1 MARKLLLVPVLVI
14 ALFTAVLDASAGN
27 RNGGD
32 GVQASPGSTSTGYTN
47 YRPAGVG
54 DGRRIK

>member
-14 ALFTAVLDASAGN
+14 ALFVAVLEAPAGVKNQGDGASA
-27 RNGGD
+27 
-32 GVQASPGSTSTGYTN
+32 APGSGSIGWQD